1 MMVDF
6 NRFLSLE
13 SAQHF
18 STLNGVRQK
27 KRRRV

>member
-1 MMVDF
+1 MGFGRDCSS
-6 NRFLSLE
+6 SLE

-18 STLNGVRQK
+18 PALNGVRQK